1 MYQPPHFIETRQDV
15 LHGLIRAHPLGLLI
29 SNGQD
34 GPVANAI
41 PFLLDADVGPNGK
54 LLAHL
59 AKANPQWRLL
69 ADNPA
74 SPVLVVFQGADAYVT
89 PSWYE
94 TKRETGKVVPTWN
107 YAVVQVRGTARVID
121 DADWLL
127 AQITA
132 LTTQHETPREKPWAV
147 SDAPDAYVKAQMKGI
162 VGVEIEITAIEGKWK
177 VSQNRPIADR
187 EGVAAG
193 LGETAG
199 QGEMT
204 DLVRRY
210 GGLPEAGEEAGKEN

>member
-1 MYQPPHFIETRQDV
+1 MPSACETSW
-15 LHGLIRAHPLGLLI
+15 PLEVTRPA
-29 SNGQD
+29 SCPSSSFSVSD
-34 GPVANAI
+34 GVARIFESSVPRPSDDFAT
-41 PFLLDADVGPNGK
+41 
-54 LLAHL
+54 
-59 AKANPQWRLL
+59 
-69 ADNPA
+69 

-132 LTTQHETPREKPWAV
+132 LTMQHETPREKPWAV

-199 QGEMT
+199 QDEMT

-210 GGLPEAGEEAGKEN
+210 GGLPEAGNS

>member
-1 MYQPPHFIETRQDV
+1 MYQPPHFREDDLGVQ
-15 LHGLIRAHPLGLLI
+15 HALIRAHPLGLLI
-29 SNGQD
+29 TTGASGLM
-34 GPVANAI
+34 ANSV
-41 PFLLDADVGPNGK
+41 PFHLDAAASEKGT
-54 LLAHL
+54 LRLHL
-59 AKANPQWRLL
+59 ARANPQWRDL
-69 ADNPA
+69 ADGA
-74 SPVLVVFQGADAYVT
+74 ELLVVFQGAASYVT

-107 YAVVQVRGTARVID
+107 YAVVQVRGAARVIE

-147 SDAPDAYVKAQMKGI
+147 SDAPEAYVKAQMKGI

-187 EGVAAG
+187 ASVAAG

-210 GGLPEAGEEAGKEN
+210 GGLAEADKES